1 MSSYWDNPKS
11 LWDQIPQHDQED
23 ASGQQ
28 PAAAEQP
35 AAQQPSAAEQPTPQ
49 QPSTPEQAPAPEQLP
64 PQQERYRGLLS
75 HNSIVIQQI
84 RNFMADDFDILDT
97 EGHCIGKIETTGS
110 TLSRMFMGSR
120 RLTVSEPDGTPVF
133 VITDPTDFAL
143 DRYEVYYPDPHAT
156 APESQQQDGAESSR
170 LLATI
175 QQKFAFFKRRLEI
188 SIPGFANCEVDGD
201 VWHYDAT
208 FKINDIEVAQMSR
221 KWSGFTN
228 FLSGNERYMLQLKN
242 DLPPQLRAAII
253 GAAIALDLMAKKA
266 QSD

>member
-11 LWDQIPQHDQED
+11 LWDQIPQND
-23 ASGQQ
+23 AEEASEQQ
-28 PAAAEQP
+28 PSNPEQQSAISEQQSPAAA
-35 AAQQPSAAEQPTPQ
+35 
-49 QPSTPEQAPAPEQLP
+49 QLP
-64 PQQERYRGLLS
+64 PQQGHHQGLLS
-75 HNSIVIQQI
+75 YNTIVIQQI

-97 EGHCIGKIETTGS
+97 EGNCIGKIETTGD

-143 DRYEVYYPDPHAT
+143 DSYEVYYPDPQAT
-156 APESQQQDGAESSR
+156 SSEGKQQTGAEASR

-175 QQKFAFFKRRLEI
+175 QQKFAFFKRRLEV
-188 SIPGFANCEVDGD
+188 SIPGFAHCEVDGD

-266 QSD
+266 RSDS

>member
-28 PAAAEQP
+28 PTAPEQP
-35 AAQQPSAAEQPTPQ
+35 PAPERQPSAAKQPSAPQ
-49 QPSTPEQAPAPEQLP
+49 QPPTPEQLP
-64 PQQERYRGLLS
+64 PQQGRHQGLLS

-133 VITDPTDFAL
+133 VITDPTDFTL

-156 APESQQQDGAESSR
+156 DTEGKQQGGAESSR

-208 FKINDIEVAQMSR
+208 FMINDVRVAQMSR
-221 KWSGFTN
+221 KWSGFAN
-228 FLSGNERYMLQLKN
+228 LLSGNERYVLQLKD

>member
-1 MSSYWDNPKS
+1 MTSYWDNPKS
-11 LWDQIPQHDQED
+11 LWDQIPQND
-23 ASGQQ
+23 AEEAS
-28 PAAAEQP
+28 E
-35 AAQQPSAAEQPTPQ
+35 QQPSAAEQPPAQ
-49 QPSTPEQAPAPEQLP
+49 QPSTPEQPPTPEQLP
-64 PQQERYRGLLS
+64 PQQMRYQGLLS
-75 HNSIVIQQI
+75 HNNIVIQQI
-84 RNFMADDFDILDT
+84 RNFMADDFDILDS
-97 EGHCIGKIETTGS
+97 EGNCIGKIETTGG

-143 DRYEVYYPDPHAT
+143 DSYEVYYPDPQAT
-156 APESQQQDGAESSR
+156 SPEGKQQVGADSSR

-188 SIPGFANCEVDGD
+188 SIPGFAHCEVNGD

-208 FKINDIEVAQMSR
+208 FKINDIEVAQISR

-228 FLSGNERYMLQLKN
+228 MLTGNERYVLQLKD

-266 QSD
+266 RSDS

>member
-1 MSSYWDNPKS
+1 MTSYWDNPKS
-11 LWDQIPQHDQED
+11 LWDQIPQND
-23 ASGQQ
+23 AEEAS
-28 PAAAEQP
+28 E
-35 AAQQPSAAEQPTPQ
+35 QQPSAAEQPPAQ
-49 QPSTPEQAPAPEQLP
+49 QPSTPEQPPTPEQLP
-64 PQQERYRGLLS
+64 PQQMRYQGLLS
-75 HNSIVIQQI
+75 HNNIVIQQI

-97 EGHCIGKIETTGS
+97 EGNCVGKIETTGG

-143 DRYEVYYPDPHAT
+143 DSYEVYYPDPQAT
-156 APESQQQDGAESSR
+156 SSEGKQQVGSDSSR

-188 SIPGFANCEVDGD
+188 SIPGFAHCEVDGD

-228 FLSGNERYMLQLKN
+228 MLTGNERYVLQLKD

-266 QSD
+266 RSDS

>member
-28 PAAAEQP
+28 PAAPE
-35 AAQQPSAAEQPTPQ
+35 QPSAAT
-49 QPSTPEQAPAPEQLP
+49 QPSTPEQPSAATQLP
-64 PQQERYRGLLS
+64 PQQGHYQGLLS

-97 EGHCIGKIETTGS
+97 EGNCIGKIETTGS

-133 VITDPTDFAL
+133 VITDPTDLAL

-156 APESQQQDGAESSR
+156 APE
-170 LLATI
+170 
-175 QQKFAFFKRRLEI
+175 
-188 SIPGFANCEVDGD
+188 GD
-201 VWHYDAT
+201 
-208 FKINDIEVAQMSR
+208 R
-221 KWSGFTN
+221 KSVV
-228 FLSGNERYMLQLKN
+228 
-242 DLPPQLRAAII
+242 
-253 GAAIALDLMAKKA
+253 
-266 QSD
+266 

>member
-1 MSSYWDNPKS
+1 MTSYWDNPKS

-28 PAAAEQP
+28 P
-35 AAQQPSAAEQPTPQ
+35 SAAEQPPAQ
-49 QPSTPEQAPAPEQLP
+49 QPSTPEQPPTPEQLP
-64 PQQERYRGLLS
+64 PQQMRYQGLLS
-75 HNSIVIQQI
+75 HNNIVIQQI
-84 RNFMADDFDILDT
+84 RNFMADDFDILDS
-97 EGHCIGKIETTGS
+97 EGNCIGKIETTGG

-143 DRYEVYYPDPHAT
+143 DSYEVYYPDPQAT
-156 APESQQQDGAESSR
+156 SPEGKQQVGADSSH

-188 SIPGFANCEVDGD
+188 SIPGFAHCEVNGD

-208 FKINDIEVAQMSR
+208 FKINDIEVAQISR
-221 KWSGFTN
+221 KWSGFANMLT
-228 FLSGNERYMLQLKN
+228 GNERYLLQLKD

-266 QSD
+266 RSDS

>member
-1 MSSYWDNPKS
+1 MTSYWDNPKS
-11 LWDQIPQHDQED
+11 LWNQIPQNDAED
-23 ASGQQ
+23 T
-28 PAAAEQP
+28 
-35 AAQQPSAAEQPTPQ
+35 SAQ
-49 QPSTPEQAPAPEQLP
+49 QPSTPEQPPAPEQLP
-64 PQQERYRGLLS
+64 PQQGHYQGLLS
-75 HNSIVIQQI
+75 HNTIVIQQI

-97 EGHCIGKIETTGS
+97 EGNCIGKIETTGG

-120 RLTVSEPDGTPVF
+120 RLTVSEPDRTPVF

-143 DRYEVYYPDPHAT
+143 DSYEVYYPDPQAT
-156 APESQQQDGAESSR
+156 SPEGKQQGGAESSR

-175 QQKFAFFKRRLEI
+175 QQKFAIFKRRLEI

-208 FKINDIEVAQMSR
+208 FNINDIKVAEMSR
-221 KWSGFTN
+221 KWSGFAN
-228 FLSGNERYMLQLKN
+228 LLSGNDRYVLQLKD

>member
-28 PAAAEQP
+28 PAAPEQLP
-35 AAQQPSAAEQPTPQ
+35 APEQPSAPEQP
-49 QPSTPEQAPAPEQLP
+49 PAPQQLP
-64 PQQERYRGLLS
+64 PQQGRYQGLLS

-133 VITDPTDFAL
+133 VITDPTDLAL

-156 APESQQQDGAESSR
+156 DAEGKQQGGAGAPR

-208 FKINDIEVAQMSR
+208 FMINDVRVAQMSR
-221 KWSGFTN
+221 KWSGFAN
-228 FLSGNERYMLQLKN
+228 LLSGNERYVLQLKD

>member
-1 MSSYWDNPKS
+1 MTSYWDNPKS
-11 LWDQIPQHDQED
+11 LWDQIPQDDAED
-23 ASGQQ
+23 ASEQQ
-28 PAAAEQP
+28 PS
-35 AAQQPSAAEQPTPQ
+35 AQQPSAP
-49 QPSTPEQAPAPEQLP
+49 QPSTTEQPPAPEQLP
-64 PQQERYRGLLS
+64 PQQGRYRGLLS

-97 EGHCIGKIETTGS
+97 EGDCIGKIETTGG

-143 DRYEVYYPDPHAT
+143 DSYEIYYPDPQAT
-156 APESQQQDGAESSR
+156 SSEGKQQTGAEGSR

-228 FLSGNERYMLQLKN
+228 MLTGNERYMLQLKN

-266 QSD
+266 RSDS

>member
-1 MSSYWDNPKS
+1 MSSYRDNPKS
-11 LWDQIPQHDQED
+11 LWDQIPQHDEED
-23 ASGQQ
+23 VS
-28 PAAAEQP
+28 E
-35 AAQQPSAAEQPTPQ
+35 QQPSN
-49 QPSTPEQAPAPEQLP
+49 PEQQSAISEQQTPAPEQLP
-64 PQQERYRGLLS
+64 PQQGRYQGLLS

-97 EGHCIGKIETTGS
+97 DGNCIGKIETTGG

-143 DRYEVYYPDPHAT
+143 DRYEVYYPDPQAT
-156 APESQQQDGAESSR
+156 DAEVKQQGGAGAPR

-208 FKINDIEVAQMSR
+208 FNINDVEVAQMSR

-228 FLSGNERYMLQLKN
+228 FLSGNERYVLQLKD

-253 GAAIALDLMAKKA
+253 GAAIALDLMVKKA

>member
-1 MSSYWDNPKS
+1 MTSYWDNPKS
-11 LWDQIPQHDQED
+11 LWDQIPQNDAED
-23 ASGQQ
+23 AF
-28 PAAAEQP
+28 EQR
-35 AAQQPSAAEQPTPQ
+35 PSA
-49 QPSTPEQAPAPEQLP
+49 PEQFPAPEQQNPTPEQSP
-64 PQQERYRGLLS
+64 PQQGRYQGLLS

-97 EGHCIGKIETTGS
+97 EGNCIGKIETTGR

-156 APESQQQDGAESSR
+156 DAEGKQQGGAGAPR

-175 QQKFAFFKRRLEI
+175 QQKFAFFKRKLEI
-188 SIPGFANCEVDGD
+188 SIPGFANCSVDGD
-201 VWHYDAT
+201 PWHYDAT
-208 FKINDIEVAQMSR
+208 FMINDIKVAQMSR
-221 KWSGFTN
+221 KWSGFAN
-228 FLSGNERYMLQLKN
+228 LLSGNERYVLQLKD

>member
-1 MSSYWDNPKS
+1 MTSYWDNPKS

-28 PAAAEQP
+28 PP
-35 AAQQPSAAEQPTPQ
+35 APEQPSAATQPAAPEQLSAPEQP
-49 QPSTPEQAPAPEQLP
+49 PAPQQLP
-64 PQQERYRGLLS
+64 PQQGRYQGLLS

-97 EGHCIGKIETTGS
+97 EGNCIGKIETTGG

-133 VITDPTDFAL
+133 VITDPTDLAL

-156 APESQQQDGAESSR
+156 DTEGKHQVGAGSSR

-175 QQKFAFFKRRLEI
+175 QQKFAFFQRKLEI
-188 SIPGFANCEVDGD
+188 SIPGFADCRVDGD
-201 VWHYDAT
+201 LWHYDAT
-208 FKINDIEVAQMSR
+208 FMINDIKVAQMSR
-221 KWSGFTN
+221 KWSGFAN
-228 FLSGNERYMLQLKN
+228 LLSGNERYVLQLKD
-242 DLPPQLRAAII
+242 DLPPELRAAII

-266 QSD
+266 RSD

>member
-1 MSSYWDNPKS
+1 MTSYWDNPKS
-11 LWDQIPQHDQED
+11 LWDQIPQND
-23 ASGQQ
+23 AEEAS
-28 PAAAEQP
+28 E
-35 AAQQPSAAEQPTPQ
+35 QQPSAAEQPPAQ
-49 QPSTPEQAPAPEQLP
+49 QPSTPEQPPTPEQLP
-64 PQQERYRGLLS
+64 PQQGRYQGLLS
-75 HNSIVIQQI
+75 YNSIVIQQI

-97 EGHCIGKIETTGS
+97 EGNCVGKIETTGG

-143 DRYEVYYPDPHAT
+143 DSYEVYYPDPQAT
-156 APESQQQDGAESSR
+156 GPEGKQQVRADSSR

-221 KWSGFTN
+221 KWSGFANMLT
-228 FLSGNERYMLQLKN
+228 GNERYVLQLKD

-266 QSD
+266 RSDS

>member
-1 MSSYWDNPKS
+1 MTSYWDNPKS
-11 LWDQIPQHDQED
+11 LWDQIPQND
-23 ASGQQ
+23 AEEAST
-28 PAAAEQP
+28 
-35 AAQQPSAAEQPTPQ
+35 QQPSAAEQPSAQ
-49 QPSTPEQAPAPEQLP
+49 QPSTPEQPPAPEQLP
-64 PQQERYRGLLS
+64 PQQMRNQGLLS
-75 HNSIVIQQI
+75 HDSIVIQQI

-97 EGHCIGKIETTGS
+97 EGNCIGKIETTGG

-143 DRYEVYYPDPHAT
+143 DSYEVYYPDPQAT
-156 APESQQQDGAESSR
+156 SSGGKQQVGADSSR

-188 SIPGFANCEVDGD
+188 SIPGFAHCEVDGD

-228 FLSGNERYMLQLKN
+228 MLTGNERYVLQLKD

-266 QSD
+266 RSDS

>member
-28 PAAAEQP
+28 PP
-35 AAQQPSAAEQPTPQ
+35 APEQPSAATQPAAPEQP
-49 QPSTPEQAPAPEQLP
+49 SAPEQPPAPQQLP
-64 PQQERYRGLLS
+64 PQQGRYQGLLS
-75 HNSIVIQQI
+75 HHTIVIQQI

-97 EGHCIGKIETTGS
+97 EGHCIGKIETTGG

-156 APESQQQDGAESSR
+156 DAEGKQQGGAESSR

-175 QQKFAFFKRRLEI
+175 QQKLAFFQRKLEI
-188 SIPGFANCEVDGD
+188 SIPGFADCRVDGD
-201 VWHYDAT
+201 LWHYDAT
-208 FKINDIEVAQMSR
+208 FMINDIRVAQMSR
-221 KWSGFTN
+221 KWSGFAN
-228 FLSGNERYMLQLKN
+228 LLSGNERYVLQLKD
-242 DLPPQLRAAII
+242 DLPPQLSAAII

-266 QSD
+266 RSD

>member
-23 ASGQQ
+23 ASEQQ
-28 PAAAEQP
+28 PP
-35 AAQQPSAAEQPTPQ
+35 APEQPSAATQPAAPEQP
-49 QPSTPEQAPAPEQLP
+49 SAPEQPPAPQQLP
-64 PQQERYRGLLS
+64 PQQGRYQGLLS

-133 VITDPTDFAL
+133 VITDPTDFTL

-156 APESQQQDGAESSR
+156 DTEGKQQGGAESSR

-208 FKINDIEVAQMSR
+208 FKVNDIEVAQMSR

-228 FLSGNERYMLQLKN
+228 MLTGNERYVLQLKD

-266 QSD
+266 QSDS

>member
-11 LWDQIPQHDQED
+11 LWDQIPQHNEED

-28 PAAAEQP
+28 PSRPEQP
-35 AAQQPSAAEQPTPQ
+35 AAPEQPSAPEQP
-49 QPSTPEQAPAPEQLP
+49 PAPQQLP
-64 PQQERYRGLLS
+64 PQQGRHRGLLA
-75 HNSIVIQQI
+75 HNNIVIQQI
-84 RNFMADDFDILDT
+84 RNFMEDDFDILDT

-133 VITDPTDFAL
+133 VITDPTDFTL

-156 APESQQQDGAESSR
+156 DAEGKQQGGVGPSR

-175 QQKFAFFKRRLEI
+175 QQKFAFFQRKLEI
-188 SIPGFANCEVDGD
+188 SIPGFADCRVDGD
-201 VWHYDAT
+201 LWHYDAT
-208 FKINDIEVAQMSR
+208 FMINDIKVAQMSR
-221 KWSGFTN
+221 KWSGFAN
-228 FLSGNERYMLQLKN
+228 LLSGNERYVLQLKE

-266 QSD
+266 RSD